1 MWRKEKRIPAGK
13 TESSSQY
20 SPNESHEL
28 NCEDSRRAIKIRA
41 TLLYVDT
48 IQLRT
53 ILSFP
58 SLSSLSFWISPSF
71 LSSLSSS
78 LFAAALLFLLLRATL
93 FTSTPREAFS
103 FSTLSPLTT
112 SSIRAPIKPLPRFVL
127 LRSKSFRILSSMSS
141 FSFSS
146 SSFSSLE
153 DEDDDDVEAP
163 PPPARLLFSFVSSSW
178 SSLRV
183 RFFVPGVFI
192 CCCCFCL
199 PLLHVEGVFITA
211 SSFSFARYKPFA
223 SRYLFA
229 CAQFAS
235 VDARNRLLISNLIF
249 EFALFCKL
257 LLLRMMLFHHHRF
270 HHLLPFVV

>member
-1 MWRKEKRIPAGK
+1 MWRKEKRIPAVK

-28 NCEDSRRAIKIRA
+28 NCEDSLRAIKIRA
-41 TLLYVDT
+41 TLLCVHYTTTNYSQFPISLVFELLDF
-48 IQLRT
+48 
-53 ILSFP
+53 SFFSFF
-58 SLSSLSFWISPSF
+58 SLFFSF
-71 LSSLSSS
+71 LRRRFS
-78 LFAAALLFLLLRATL
+78 FFFFALLFLRVL
-93 FTSTPREAFS
+93 PRAFS

-112 SSIRAPIKPLPRFVL
+112 SSIRAPIKPLPLFVL

-192 CCCCFCL
+192 CCCCFFL

-249 EFALFCKL
+249 EFALCCVNCCFE
-257 LLLRMMLFHHHRF
+257 
-270 HHLLPFVV
+270 